1 MKKVI
6 LVLGLIFV
14 SQFGYTQE
22 GKPLTVVPMET
33 TNPSDENAIYNTAG
47 IDVKPDFPGGIQEF
61 YKFIG
66 KNYKTPNVK
75 NLKGKVF
82 VMFVIEKDGSLT
94 DIKVLRDIGHGTG
107 EEAVR
112 VLKECPKWLPGEQN
126 GKKVRV
132 LYSLPI
138 SIQLP

>member
-22 GKPLTVVPMET
+22 GKPLIVVPMET